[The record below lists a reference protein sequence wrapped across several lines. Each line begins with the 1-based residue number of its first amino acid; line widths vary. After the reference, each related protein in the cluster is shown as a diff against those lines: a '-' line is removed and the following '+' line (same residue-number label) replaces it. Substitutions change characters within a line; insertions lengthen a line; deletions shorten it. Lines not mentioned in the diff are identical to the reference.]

1 MAQTTILAAAQTT
14 ATSTDVVV
22 PAGAVVTIGLFAA
35 GAVPP
40 QARAAV
46 YIDTPSGDQ
55 FVKFLQGGQPEVI
68 SGPGTFR
75 AVRKASIS
83 RYGVDVGIYIED

>member
-22 PAGAVVTIGLFAA
+22 PAGAVVTIGLFAT
-35 GAVPP
+35 GDVPP

-55 FVKFLQGGQPEVI
+55 FVKFLQGNPRQPQ
-68 SGPGTFR
+68 GPRCRLMR
-75 AVRKASIS
+75 AAGSIS
-83 RYGVDVGIYIED
+83 SSTGWMTP

>member
-22 PAGAVVTIGLFAA
+22 PAGA
-35 GAVPP
+35 
-40 QARAAV
+40 AV

-55 FVKFLQGGQPEVI
+55 FVKFLQGAG
-68 SGPGTFR
+68 
-75 AVRKASIS
+75 S
-83 RYGVDVGIYIED
+83 RRYP

>member
-1 MAQTTILAAAQTT
+1 MAQSTILAAAQTT

-22 PAGAVVTIGLFAA
+22 AAGGVATIGLFAT
-35 GAVPP
+35 GDVPP
-40 QARAAV
+40 RARAAV

-55 FVKFLQGGQPEVI
+55 FVKFLQGSQPEVI

-75 AVRKASIS
+75 VVRRASIA
-83 RYGVDVGIYIED
+83 RHGVDVGIYSNA